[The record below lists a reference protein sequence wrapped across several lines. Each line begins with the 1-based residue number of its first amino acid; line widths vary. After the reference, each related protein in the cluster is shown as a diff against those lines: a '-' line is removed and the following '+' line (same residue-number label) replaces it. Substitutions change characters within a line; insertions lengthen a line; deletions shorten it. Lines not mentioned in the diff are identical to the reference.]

1 MTFASDLIIITSKT
15 NPQHCMKPFKSIL
28 LILFCSFSSLAQEFI
43 PPAKGKSVIYFVRM
57 EAGVFSMADF
67 YFFDTDK
74 LIGYFHGAKYIRYE
88 CEPGEHM
95 FWARSENRD
104 FITANLLKDKI
115 YLIEAVPVLG
125 AMKDG
130 VRLDF
135 VDLKDS
141 VIKQR
146 LAKILDKEPVTI
158 TDEKHKKKTEE
169 LKEPVAKGL
178 AKYKEEVNAGKKMLR
193 IEKVMFVK

>member
-1 MTFASDLIIITSKT
+1 
-15 NPQHCMKPFKSIL
+15 MKFFPATL
-28 LILFCSFSSLAQEFI
+28 LILLCSLSLQAQEFA
-43 PPAKGKSVIYFVRM
+43 PPKKGKSVIYFVRM

-88 CEPGEHM
+88 CEPGEHL

-104 FITANLLKDKI
+104 FITANLLKDKV

-125 AMKDG
+125 AIKDG

-135 VDLKDS
+135 LDLNDHI
-141 VIKQR
+141 IKER
-146 LAKILDKEPVTI
+146 LTKILAKEPVTL
-158 TDEKHKKKTEE
+158 TDEKRKKKTEE
-169 LKEPVAKGL
+169 LKDPVAKGL
-178 AKYKEEVNAGKKMLR
+178 AKYKEEVAAGKKMLR
-193 IEKVMFVK
+193 IEKGMFVK